1 MPVNEV
7 KQRALD
13 LKNEAANRR
22 LSQLNLYSAL
32 VMQVPG
38 LHFQFSRISLL
49 KLPSIPPIQVKSI
62 YPKIKHLCFCFVIV
76 VVVLLFFIFLLFPG
90 MYGARKTQ
98 VQIPAQSLKG
108 LL

>member
-7 KQRALD
+7 KRRALD
-13 LKNEAANRR
+13 LKNEAADRR

-38 LHFQFSRISLL
+38 LHFQFSRLSLL
-49 KLPSIPPIQVKSI
+49 KLPYIAQIQVKSI
-62 YPKIKHLCFCFVIV
+62 YPKTKHLCLYFVIV

-90 MYGARKTQ
+90 MYAARKTR